1 MKKLNESRCILRT
14 NTGDIWQVESGHTL
28 EEYRKLFGWDYDE
41 GDLYDFSEKDVKD
54 GSVEADDG
62 RVYWKIIV
70 DGEPRYF
77 ETNRFEEWNERECKE
92 ELGEPKEKIDEGTS
106 NFRTPDNFPL
116 LVFYTYDEFYYNM
129 EHDSDYPDIDNFEN
143 EDGDIDYDA
152 YDEAVEEFEQK
163 YWDNN
168 KVCVLDE
175 DEQERL
181 ENRLYEFNEESKR
194 IAIDAD
200 VDADGYQSY
209 GNNLNLEDIELNIES
224 GYYSGAYINVEH
236 EDLFESLDEEFKKQ
250 QIERFNKFFEE
261 LKKEFHLTELGVAWG
276 PASNGE
282 VGYNIINESLKEK
295 KESISLT
302 LTYEV
307 GSNFVE
313 RCNEINDAESGET
326 MSEQIGTYE
335 DGCYVYFD
343 AFDQDDGGYCQYVL
357 YDKKGYELGFT
368 DPLNDDEVIDEFELD
383 DNHKLIV
390 KVRGVEE
397 SLKEKIN
404 VFTKMKTKGGRTVSI
419 KDNDSFIGSKPWIEF
434 EGIKIYPND
443 LGLKN
448 IKGNKELIDA
458 IKSGKVDEIIELR
471 QESLKESKEDK
482 LNEGHQGFKYKGYDI
497 DWNEDELNLEDGMP
511 NGLSIV
517 IKDYNGKD
525 VAEVSSY
532 KEARKWI
539 DEHPSNIGKLLANTF
554 MEDALASGDL
564 DGSEFE
570 HIKGTSRVVYY
581 GAYNYVDEDYLLEC
595 TENFN
600 DDGSVDEH
608 VVTKGDHEETQYN
621 SIEEL
626 LKDNWGLTLFIKNQQ
641 ELIKHFDL
649 ILNGMDI
656 SDKDVAL
663 ANDVYEAIMSSGELD
678 DYSVDIFDSEII
690 IDNTANGGD
699 AEMHYIFNDDGTI
712 DADVYYDGAAEDS
725 DKHYANIKDFYDN
738 SKIVD
743 YLTITYDM
751 KFPKFTALF
760 KQFVEE
766 SLEKKE
772 VCPECGKE
780 VCECNK
786 LQESPENAGARVT
799 YLLDGE
805 EIIKE
810 QGHCALVKKG
820 NRYIIKYAPGYYV
833 SEIKASNDE
842 EAINKFLGLDESI
855 QKLAERK
862 SKRKLRYGITTG
874 DPAKNAAFF
883 NHAMGSDVGDANI
896 EASCVSLGE
905 EKSLDSLKAKVKSA
919 YDGGDMFQTYDAFE
933 AIDKVKAEKIANKA
947 IKESKWAKEI
957 GIKSLEDLWSSFE
970 DGGNEDADDVL
981 LEVIHALDDAFETHI
996 YDDID
1001 ESKKVCESQDDYYV
1015 VSDGKNP
1022 KHSYVFS
1029 EKGRDAAIGMLKDY
1043 TGNGYWEVLHYV
1055 NGNPTMIYNTKDGA
1069 IEEK

>member
-282 VGYNIINESLKEK
+282 VGYNIINDSLK
-295 KESISLT
+295 KED
-302 LTYEV
+302 
-307 GSNFVE
+307 
-313 RCNEINDAESGET
+313 CH
-326 MSEQIGTYE
+326 
-335 DGCYVYFD
+335 
-343 AFDQDDGGYCQYVL
+343 VL
-357 YDKKGYELGFT
+357 
-368 DPLNDDEVIDEFELD
+368 N
-383 DNHKLIV
+383 
-390 KVRGVEE
+390 
-397 SLKEKIN
+397 LKE
-404 VFTKMKTKGGRTVSI
+404 
-419 KDNDSFIGSKPWIEF
+419 E
-434 EGIKIYPND
+434 
-443 LGLKN
+443 LK
-448 IKGNKELIDA
+448 
-458 IKSGKVDEIIELR
+458 
-471 QESLKESKEDK
+471 ESLKESKEPKGPFEIEYWVDEEARDQGLGDMAIETFDDLEDAKEFADKLFGEVASVEVLDVKGNVVYGRYPEDESLKEGIKKPSREMIADMLKTGALDDINHVKTLSDEEFEKLVDFWVDNYNTKEDHGEIEDLKESKENK
-482 LNEGHQGFKYKGYDI
+482 LNEETIPDEYVIYDKDTNTVLEIFGKKYYDEYSRRI
-497 DWNEDELNLEDGMP
+497 KNYMKKDP
-511 NGLSIV
+511 NF
-517 IKDYNGKD
+517 NGKNVD
-525 VAEVSSY
+525 IKRVKGGIYGLFDTLDAPRGNVHRDPGVESHYLETRPEYASTADKIIDYILQASHNASFRKTYY
-532 KEARKWI
+532 KVY
-539 DEHPSNIGKLLANTF
+539 NTS
-554 MEDALASGDL
+554 DASCIAFYSDSKRIYPDL
-564 DGSEFE
+564 RLEF
-570 HIKGTSRVVYY
+570 K
-581 GAYNYVDEDYLLEC
+581 
-595 TENFN
+595 
-600 DDGSVDEH
+600 DDGSLMCDVNQYTDNYLKPYANEYKH
-608 VVTKGDHEETQYN
+608 YN
-621 SIEEL
+621 SLSELVNKKGFKEYFENKAFYNYDINEL
-626 LKDNWGLTLFIKNQQ
+626 LQNIDKVVN
-641 ELIKHFDL
+641 
-649 ILNGMDI
+649 
-656 SDKDVAL
+656 SDK
-663 ANDVYEAIMSSGELD
+663 
-678 DYSVDIFDSEII
+678 
-690 IDNTANGGD
+690 
-699 AEMHYIFNDDGTI
+699 
-712 DADVYYDGAAEDS
+712 
-725 DKHYANIKDFYDN
+725 
-738 SKIVD
+738 
-743 YLTITYDM
+743 
-751 KFPKFTALF
+751 
-760 KQFVEE
+760 QE

-883 NHAMGSDVGDANI
+883 NHAMGSDVGDASI

-905 EKSLDSLKAKVKSA
+905 E
-919 YDGGDMFQTYDAFE
+919 
-933 AIDKVKAEKIANKA
+933 EKI
-947 IKESKWAKEI
+947 
-957 GIKSLEDLWSSFE
+957 
-970 DGGNEDADDVL
+970 
-981 LEVIHALDDAFETHI
+981 
-996 YDDID
+996 
-1001 ESKKVCESQDDYYV
+1001 CESQDDYYV

-1022 KHSYVFS
+1022 KHSYIFS